1 MVRHLP
7 AQFPDVV
14 PRPFGLAV
22 HSANNRFF
30 TPLFSASPE
39 LLFPQLLSF
48 HIYLRCPL
56 VFSSVRSLL
65 AASVRSVLDPCF
77 NSFTIRRLRP
87 LACPEPRR
95 ELSCFS
101 FSCSF
106 PLFSKAC
113 GLFCQNAGG
122 GVPQPK
128 LCALRASALSS
139 SIVRA
144 ALSLLSHGAQRGRL
158 PHIQVSLL
166 QAQGS
171 QVNG

>member
-7 AQFPDVV
+7 AQSPDVV

-22 HSANNRFF
+22 HSANNRFS
-30 TPLFSASPE
+30 TLLFSASSE

-48 HIYLRCPL
+48 HNLLRCPL
-56 VFSSVRSLL
+56 VFSSVRSLP
-65 AASVRSVLDPCF
+65 AAAVRSVLDPCF
-77 NSFTIRRLRP
+77 NSFAMRRLRP

-95 ELSCFS
+95 ELSCLS
-101 FSCSF
+101 FLYSF

-113 GLFCQNAGG
+113 GLFCQNAGD
-122 GVPQPK
+122 GVSRPK
-128 LCALRASALSS
+128 LCALRGSALSS

-144 ALSLLSHGAQRGRL
+144 ALSSVSQSAQRGRL
-158 PHIQVSLL
+158 PHIQVSSLH
-166 QAQGS
+166 AQGS

>member
-30 TPLFSASPE
+30 TLLFSASSE
-39 LLFPQLLSF
+39 LLFLQLFSF
-48 HIYLRCPL
+48 HNHLRCPL
-56 VFSSVRSLL
+56 LFSSESSIP
-65 AASVRSVLDPCF
+65 AASARSVLRLIF
-77 NSFTIRRLRP
+77 KSFAMRRLRP
-87 LACPEPRR
+87 FER
-95 ELSCFS
+95 SCLTFS
-101 FSCSF
+101 HSF
-106 PLFSKAC
+106 PLFSETC

-122 GVPQPK
+122 GVSLPK
-128 LCALRASALSS
+128 LGAPRASALSS